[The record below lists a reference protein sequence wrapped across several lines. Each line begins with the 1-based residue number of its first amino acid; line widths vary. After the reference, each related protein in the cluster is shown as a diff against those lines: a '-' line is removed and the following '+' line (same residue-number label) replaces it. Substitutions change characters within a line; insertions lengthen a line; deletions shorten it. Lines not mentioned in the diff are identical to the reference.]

1 MKATQLEQM
10 SVNYQEVQENKNIN
24 KQTLERKSKV
34 EPFKFVQFK
43 RREFD
48 DQKRFLVFLRL
59 YFPLST
65 IF

>member
-1 MKATQLEQM
+1 M

-34 EPFKFVQFK
+34 EPSTFVQFK

-48 DQKRFLVFLRL
+48 D
-59 YFPLST
+59 
-65 IF
+65 

>member
-1 MKATQLEQM
+1 M

-24 KQTLERKSKV
+24 KQTLERKPKV
-34 EPFKFVQFK
+34 EPSTFVQFK

-48 DQKRFLVFLRL
+48 DQKRFLMFLRL

>member
-1 MKATQLEQM
+1 M

-48 DQKRFLVFLRL
+48 DQKMFLVFLR
-59 YFPLST
+59 
-65 IF
+65 